1 LDLLKK
7 FLTRCRKQET
17 KLSKTLPKGFMAIG
31 LEEELFDKTQEKR
44 TKQ

>member
-17 KLSKTLPKGFMAIG
+17 KLSKTLPKGFMAVG
-31 LEEELFDKTQEKR
+31 LEEELLDKTQKKR